1 MDRSLTFSTSGELNS
16 HSARCS
22 ATAPHRYQ
30 RVHSHDVIMA
40 MQAAD
45 IRSDNG
51 GIVGAC
57 VINGNLV
64 SKGRA
69 KARGTPIRYPPL
81 R

>member
-1 MDRSLTFSTSGELNS
+1 MDRNLTFSTSGELNS

-22 ATAPHRYQ
+22 ATAPHRYR
-30 RVHSHDVIMA
+30 RVHSHNVIMA

-57 VINGNLV
+57 VINGNGKEAPSPTASANYIV
-64 SKGRA
+64 WR
-69 KARGTPIRYPPL
+69 
-81 R
+81 